1 MFLEFT
7 GRDIL
12 TDAGSVSVITAK
24 AYAETDFE
32 NLVLLRINFIRVILI
47 SWLRRPQNNNF
58 IKKGI

>member
-12 TDAGSVSVITAK
+12 TDAGSVSVISAK

-32 NLVLLRINFIRVILI
+32 NLVLHRINFIRVILI
-47 SWLRRPQNNNF
+47 NWWRKVKRTDVRL
-58 IKKGI
+58 KL